1 MSIKQYE
8 PKHGLTI
15 IKSSKDTSNP
25 FRCKVTK
32 PITTM
37 VHLYALTTSL
47 IQAITLTPTVQA
59 RYDEYETTIAEA
71 SSRYNVP
78 FNRLVSMVYIESR
91 FNKDAVSYT
100 GVKGICQITA
110 TTASQHDI
118 NRLSPTSSIYGMAKI
133 LRYHYDNTSDK
144 FTESERW
151 SISSFFY
158 NRGKGTYWVA
168 KDYLKKKGIK
178 FNYENILITLRKD
191 NYNNEGLD
199 YINKINTL
207 LKDNPLE
214 GSRYYKN
221 KKQGV

>member
-15 IKSSKDTSNP
+15 IKKSKETFNP
-25 FRCKVTK
+25 FRSKVTK
-32 PITTM
+32 PITTI

-47 IQAITLTPTVQA
+47 VEAITLTPRVQA
-59 RYDEYETTIAEA
+59 RYEEYETTIAEA
-71 SSRYNVP
+71 SSRWNVP

-91 FNKDAVSYT
+91 FNKDAVSHT

-110 TTASQHDI
+110 TTATQYGI

-133 LRYHYDNTSDK
+133 LRHHHDNTSEK
-144 FTESERW
+144 FTERERW
-151 SISSFFY
+151 NMSSFFY

-191 NYNNEGLD
+191 SYNKEGLD
-199 YINKINTL
+199 YINKINSL
-207 LKDNPLE
+207 LEDNPL
-214 GSRYYKN
+214 GASRYYKN